1 MKSNIPQESESLQV
15 AEPFGYVYRN
25 RPYKFFIA
33 ASVALS
39 LTFCSLQSKHQSVPV
54 LSPKE
59 QQHIIKETQCLHE
72 ALWFESA
79 SEPLKGKVAVLE
91 VIHNR
96 TLHKNYP
103 DSYCGVVQ
111 QSRQFSYRNHLKK
124 GQTMLIKTP
133 LNAIERKVATDV
145 STLAFN
151 AATGRLKPS
160 LPPSV
165 LFYHTASMKAYPR
178 WAIQNKFCRNCSSNQ
193 KNPSTTPTGLGS
205 PKLYAKI
212 GSHLFYRS

>member
-1 MKSNIPQESESLQV
+1 MKSNITQESESLQV

-25 RPYKFFIA
+25 RPYKFLIA

-72 ALWFESA
+72 ALWFEA
-79 SEPLKGKVAVLE
+79 RSEGKDGMRAVLE

-165 LFYHTASMKAYPR
+165 LWYHSASMKKKPK
-178 WAIQNKFCRNCSSNQ
+178 WAIRNKFCKDCKLNQ
-193 KNPSTTPTGLGS
+193 KNPTR
-205 PKLYAKI
+205 YAKI
-212 GSHLFYRS
+212 GSHHFYRS

>member
-1 MKSNIPQESESLQV
+1 MRDLPW
-15 AEPFGYVYRN
+15 
-25 RPYKFFIA
+25 KFLIA
-33 ASVALS
+33 ASVVLS

-59 QQHIIKETQCLHE
+59 QQHIIKETQCLKE
-72 ALWFESA
+72 SLWFEA
-79 SEPLKGKVAVLE
+79 RSEGKDGMRAVLE

-124 GQTMLIKTP
+124 GQFMLIKTP
-133 LNAIERKVATDV
+133 PNALERQVATDV
-145 STLAFN
+145 STLAFD
-151 AATGRLKPS
+151 AATGRLKTS

-165 LFYHTASMKAYPR
+165 LFYHSASMKSYPK
-178 WAIQNKFCRNCSSNQ
+178 WSQQNKFCRNCSSKQ
-193 KNPSTTPTGLGS
+193 KN

>member
-1 MKSNIPQESESLQV
+1 M
-15 AEPFGYVYRN
+15 
-25 RPYKFFIA
+25 
-33 ASVALS
+33 
-39 LTFCSLQSKHQSVPV
+39 
-54 LSPKE
+54 
-59 QQHIIKETQCLHE
+59 HE

-96 TLHKNYP
+96 TLHKKYP

-133 LNAIERKVATDV
+133 SNAIERRVATDV

-165 LFYHTASMKAYPR
+165 LFYHSASMKTKPS
-178 WAIQNKFCRNCSSNQ
+178 WVNQNKFCAKCKLNQ
-193 KNPSTTPTGLGS
+193 KNPR
-205 PKLYAKI
+205 LYVTI
-212 GSHLFYRS
+212 GSHHFYRS

>member
-1 MKSNIPQESESLQV
+1 MSNLPW
-15 AEPFGYVYRN
+15 
-25 RPYKFFIA
+25 KFLLA
-33 ASVALS
+33 ASVVLS

-54 LSPKE
+54 LTPKE

-72 ALWFESA
+72 ALWFEAA
-79 SEPLKGKVAVLE
+79 SEPLEGKVAVLE

-103 DSYCGVVQ
+103 DSYCGVIH
-111 QSRQFSYRNHLKK
+111 QSRQFSYRDHLKK
-124 GQTMLIKTP
+124 GQFMLIKTP
-133 LNAIERKVATDV
+133 VNAIERKVATDV

-165 LFYHTASMKAYPR
+165 LWYHVSSMKKKPQ
-178 WAIQNKFCRNCSSNQ
+178 WAIGNKFCVRSQPRWDCSVDCKLNQ
-193 KNPSTTPTGLGS
+193 KNPR
-205 PKLYAKI
+205 LYATI

>member
-25 RPYKFFIA
+25 RPYKFLIA

-39 LTFCSLQSKHQSVPV
+39 LTFGSIQSKHQSVPV

-59 QQHIIKETQCLHE
+59 QQHIIKETQCISE
-72 ALWFESA
+72 VLWFESR
-79 SEPLKGKVAVLE
+79 SEGKDGIRAVLS

-96 TLHKNYP
+96 KISKKYP
-103 DSYCGVVQ
+103 DSYCSVVQ
-111 QSRQFSYRNHLKK
+111 QRFQFSYRNHLKK
-124 GQTMLIKTP
+124 GQFMLIKTP
-133 LNAIERKVATDV
+133 LNALERKVATDV

-160 LPPSV
+160 LPPFV
-165 LFYHTASMKAYPR
+165 IYYHSASMKVYPK
-178 WAIQNKFCRNCSSNQ
+178 WAIRNKFCVDCKLNQ

-205 PKLYAKI
+205 PRLYAKI

>member
-1 MKSNIPQESESLQV
+1 MKSNIPQESESL
-15 AEPFGYVYRN
+15 RN
-25 RPYKFFIA
+25 RPYKFLIA
-33 ASVALS
+33 ASVVLS
-39 LTFCSLQSKHQSVPV
+39 LTFCSIQSKHQSVPA

-72 ALWFESA
+72 VLWFESR
-79 SEPLKGKVAVLE
+79 SEPLEGKVAVLE

-96 TLHKNYP
+96 TLHKDYP
-103 DSYCGVVQ
+103 DSYCSVIQ

-124 GQTMLIKTP
+124 GQFMLIKTP
-133 LNAIERKVATDV
+133 VNALERSVATDV

-165 LFYHTASMKAYPR
+165 LWYHSASMKSYPK
-178 WAIQNKFCRNCSSNQ
+178 WVIGNKFCKDHNPVEIVLRNCSSKQ
-193 KNPSTTPTGLGS
+193 KNPR
-205 PKLYAKI
+205 LYATI

>member
-1 MKSNIPQESESLQV
+1 LKES
-15 AEPFGYVYRN
+15 
-25 RPYKFFIA
+25 
-33 ASVALS
+33 
-39 LTFCSLQSKHQSVPV
+39 
-54 LSPKE
+54 
-59 QQHIIKETQCLHE
+59 
-72 ALWFESA
+72 LWFEA
-79 SEPLKGKVAVLE
+79 RSEGKDGMRAVLE

-96 TLHKNYP
+96 TLNKNYP

-133 LNAIERKVATDV
+133 LNAIERQVATDV

-165 LFYHTASMKAYPR
+165 LFYYAASMKVQPR
-178 WAIQNKFCRNCSSNQ
+178 WATENKFCAKCKLKS
-193 KNPSTTPTGLGS
+193 KNPRFYCT
-205 PKLYAKI
+205 I
-212 GSHLFYRS
+212 GQHHFYRS